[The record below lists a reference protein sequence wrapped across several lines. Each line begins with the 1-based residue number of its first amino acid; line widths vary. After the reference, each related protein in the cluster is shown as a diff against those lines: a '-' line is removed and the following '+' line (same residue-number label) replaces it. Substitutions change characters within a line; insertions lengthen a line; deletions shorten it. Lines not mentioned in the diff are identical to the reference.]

1 MSDPRKRE
9 FIVGWNGSCW
19 HGHCPQEPD
28 VFVLGMS
35 AAQVLRDTQKLVTAE
50 KLMEISRKVLG

>member
-9 FIVGWNGSCW
+9 FVVDWNGFCW
-19 HGHCPQEPD
+19 HGYCPQERG
-28 VFVLGMS
+28 VFVLGYS